1 MCDKQIFENV
11 NQKSFTFIWQ
21 SFCAR
26 CGSRGGSC
34 RIEREREGEGEGEG
48 EGGKGVVGGVS
59 LCLTKS
65 KNISC
70 IKTETN

>member
-34 RIEREREGEGEGEG
+34 RIERERER
-48 EGGKGVVGGVS
+48 EGGMGKVGGSGWHILVPD
-59 LCLTKS
+59 KIE
-65 KNISC
+65 KHFVY
-70 IKTETN
+70 

>member
-48 EGGKGVVGGVS
+48 GGGG
-59 LCLTKS
+59 
-65 KNISC
+65 
-70 IKTETN
+70 